1 MKNCRKKSKIDI
13 LSVFNMVPWKKLD
26 NRTLSLLLCPQANS
40 SAYDFLS
47 PFFPR
52 HIYVYHDDPE
62 VITNWY
68 MAIRCAKLHRLQVAY
83 PSASETDLL
92 GYLTEDFAKEGWVW
106 KTGPR
111 SNDGYKKR
119 WFTLDNRK
127 LMYHDEPLDAY
138 PKGEIF
144 IGNKIEIQHAYC
156 SNDDR
161 MGWNSVLR

>member
-1 MKNCRKKSKIDI
+1 M
-13 LSVFNMVPWKKLD
+13 
-26 NRTLSLLLCPQANS
+26 
-40 SAYDFLS
+40 
-47 PFFPR
+47 
-52 HIYVYHDDPE
+52 YHDDPE

-83 PSASETDLL
+83 PSASEADLL
-92 GYLTEDFAKEGWVW
+92 GHLTEDFAKEGWLW

-111 SNDGYKKR
+111 SSDGYKKR

-144 IGNKIEIQHAYC
+144 IGNNIQTK
-156 SNDDR
+156 
-161 MGWNSVLR
+161 NSENISKSILHYFEFTFKHFYT